1 MIWTNK
7 EFELDTDPA
16 RLDMNR
22 LVEGLQTTY
31 WAKDRTHEIIV
42 RAWKNSAV
50 VFGMY
55 DRASGKLI
63 GFARVVTDS
72 TIVAYLADVFLFP
85 EYRGR
90 GLGKWLM
97 QCMLDQPDLATVR
110 WLLNTRDMHKLY
122 AQFDFR
128 PADDTV
134 MARDR
139 PPSRTTPQ

>member
-1 MIWTNK
+1 MIWTNE
-7 EFELDTDPA
+7 EFELDTDLQ

-31 WAKDRTHEIIV
+31 WAKDRTRDVIV
-42 RAWKNSAV
+42 GAWKNSAV

-55 DRASGKLI
+55 EKTSGQLM

-72 TIVAYLADVFLFP
+72 IIVAYLADVFLFP

-97 QCMLDQPDLATVR
+97 QCIIDHPNLATVR
-110 WLLNTRDMHKLY
+110 WLLNTWDMHNLY
-122 AQFDFR
+122 AQFDFV
-128 PADDTV
+128 PADNTV

-139 PPSRTTPQ
+139 PLAQSTS